1 MTKFLKKYVSIIKMI
16 FVWYVKFP
24 NEKIPFRQKIWSGI
38 WASKTISFIKLM
50 TLKKDFSQSIF

>member
-1 MTKFLKKYVSIIKMI
+1 MIYVRDD
-16 FVWYVKFP
+16 KFP
-24 NEKIPFRQKIWSGI
+24 DEKIPFRQKIWSGI